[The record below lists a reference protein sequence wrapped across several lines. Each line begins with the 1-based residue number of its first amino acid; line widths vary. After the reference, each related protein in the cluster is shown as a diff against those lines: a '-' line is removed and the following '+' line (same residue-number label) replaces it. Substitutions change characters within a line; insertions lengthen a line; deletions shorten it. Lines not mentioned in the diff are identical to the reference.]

1 MLIDEKLIVFGN
13 YKLKIQ
19 AIGLYESSIKFRKPI
34 SNASLCFRIIEKI
47 REFVEE
53 YWRVNPC
60 GRRAAKSFLYP
71 KTRTFQCLLY
81 FILFKHGQ
89 SPYDGLIGFNPSFD
103 LGVDKL
109 THQIVLL
116 LEFIGVKKILYLHNF
131 IRSLVVLK
139 EVFEWGQVIMHIDCI
154 SVEVDAH

>member
-53 YWRVNPC
+53 Y
-60 GRRAAKSFLYP
+60 
-71 KTRTFQCLLY
+71 
-81 FILFKHGQ
+81 
-89 SPYDGLIGFNPSFD
+89 
-103 LGVDKL
+103 
-109 THQIVLL
+109 
-116 LEFIGVKKILYLHNF
+116 
-131 IRSLVVLK
+131 
-139 EVFEWGQVIMHIDCI
+139 
-154 SVEVDAH
+154 